1 MPNITPFNATTL
13 FQRILGLYRSLGE
26 GELMTFPVNFNI
38 FCLQKV
44 L

>member
-1 MPNITPFNATTL
+1 MPNITPFNAVTL
-13 FQRILGLYRSLGE
+13 LQRILGLNRNLE
-26 GELMTFPVNFNI
+26 AGELMTFPVNFNL